1 MRMRSYFFRIT
12 AFVALL
18 LTLFAHP
25 GGGARAQTPN
35 IRVMPGAP
43 TIGVGQTVVVSVTMD
58 NITNL
63 YAAEFHLQFDPA
75 IVEVVDANTGAAGVQ
90 ITPGSFLSP
99 DIIAQNQANNA
110 LGTIDFA
117 ISQRA
122 PRAPVSGSGTLA
134 TITFRGKATGN
145 SAVAFT
151 SVALSNNVGAPI
163 AAVGQN
169 GTITVG
175 EAAAPASPTPTAT
188 AVPAATPVPTATP
201 LPTHTPTAV
210 PPTPTGTLPAPT
222 PTGTPA
228 PATPT
233 RTPAPATPTRTP
245 APATPVP
252 TQPPPAAGIQGQHT
266 VRAGETLFSIGRAYT
281 TQPTA
286 IASRNGIVNPNQLF
300 VGTRL
305 AIPVAPWAPVPAGP
319 VAARQFTPGGAPAPG
334 PGPTPA
340 PPAGCRFRHTV
351 QRGET
356 LTRIAIRYNTNIFAI
371 GRANSI
377 ANLNLIFA
385 GQVLCIP

>member
-1 MRMRSYFFRIT
+1 MFRIT

-25 GGGARAQTPN
+25 GGPARAQTPN

-43 TIGVGQTVVVSVTMD
+43 TIGVGQTVVVSITMD
-58 NITNL
+58 NIANL
-63 YAAEFHLQFDPA
+63 YAAEFHMQFDPA
-75 IVEVVDANTGAAGVQ
+75 IVEVVDANTAAAGIQ

-99 DIIAQNQANNA
+99 DIVAQNQANNA
-110 LGTIDFA
+110 IGTIDFA
-117 ISQRA
+117 VSQRA
-122 PRAPVSGSGTLA
+122 PSAPVSGSGTLA
-134 TITFRGKATGN
+134 TITFRGLATGT

-169 GTITVG
+169 GTITV
-175 EAAAPASPTPTAT
+175 ESTAPEASPTPTNT
-188 AVPAATPVPTATP
+188 PVPAATATTP
-201 LPTHTPTAV
+201 PPTHTPTAV
-210 PPTPTGTLPAPT
+210 PPTPTGTLPPAT

-233 RTPAPATPTRTP
+233 GTPAPATPTRTP

-252 TQPPPAAGIQGQHT
+252 TQPPPATGIQGHHT
-266 VRAGETLFSIGRAYT
+266 VRAGETLFSIGRAYA
-281 TQPTA
+281 TQPNA

-305 AIPVAPWAPVPAGP
+305 AIPVAPWSPVPAGP
-319 VAARQFTPGGAPAPG
+319 VAVRQFTPGAPAPG

-351 QRGET
+351 QRGDT
-356 LTRIAIRYNTNIFAI
+356 LTALAIRYGTNIIAI
-371 GRANSI
+371 GRSNSND
-377 ANLNLIFA
+377 NLNLIFFA
-385 GQVLCIP
+385 QVLCIH